1 MVLQVLRS
9 GIPNF
14 CAVALALH
22 DLGYKALGIRL
33 DSGDLSY
40 FSIETRKF
48 FHLVEKEFH
57 VVGFGK
63 LTIVASND
71 INEATLDALN
81 KQVNICSSQPLV
93 LCCKFLLGVEM
104 LKSKLSVQSS
114 IHISWYGEDL
124 FLIDLGPLRH
134 CVDKHA
140 MVSHLF

>member
-48 FHLVEKEFH
+48 FCLVEKEFG

-63 LTIVASND
+63 LVIVASND

-81 KQVNICSSQPLV
+81 KQVSP
-93 LCCKFLLGVEM
+93 
-104 LKSKLSVQSS
+104 
-114 IHISWYGEDL
+114 Y
-124 FLIDLGPLRH
+124 
-134 CVDKHA
+134 
-140 MVSHLF
+140 

>member
-48 FHLVEKEFH
+48 FRLVEKEFGI
-57 VVGFGK
+57 VGFGK
-63 LTIVASND
+63 LVIVASND

-81 KQVNICSSQPLV
+81 KQVSP
-93 LCCKFLLGVEM
+93 
-104 LKSKLSVQSS
+104 
-114 IHISWYGEDL
+114 Y
-124 FLIDLGPLRH
+124 
-134 CVDKHA
+134 
-140 MVSHLF
+140 